1 MERTHLAFLQKIL
14 GQGTDG
20 QVGFDEPRPR
30 HVLAVLEGVVHEQD
44 DGVLVQWDVRA

>member
-30 HVLAVLEGVVHEQD
+30 HGLGVLKRVVHEQD
-44 DGVLVQWDVRA
+44 GGLLIQRNFRS